1 MKLQL
6 PDAPRLLLEADL
18 KPVQGT
24 RFQPTGF
31 PDLGAAAYRLH
42 DGTQMLLVESPQ
54 SVANRLETTV
64 WEPGSGR
71 LLPGLHGLSYVSV
84 VDGDGAELTNSLLEA
99 HRLNSVYIEKS
110 DGFDALREAVGHEP
124 GKPFDYRGLARAV
137 CRYDVNSLL
146 HGVFLESI
154 AGVLRIP
161 RALSGFIEA
170 RDVSVVTS
178 GGVKNDR
185 VQAATEKDS
194 AATAREGYGN
204 VPFHRDEY
212 TARRIT
218 AYFNL
223 DLAQIRSYGLGE
235 AVEELLFAL
244 GLWKVCSF
252 LERGLRLRTACDLD
266 AVDLR
271 ATRPEGA
278 AIPSREQLDTLLPQ
292 LIARVRAE
300 GLFSDPPVTEVRYS
314 VGKKRSAKAGG
325 DAPPREE
332 VGNAQ
337 EALL

>member
-1 MKLQL
+1 MTLRL
-6 PDAPRLLLEADL
+6 PDAPRLLLEAEL
-18 KPVQGT
+18 RPVQGT

-31 PDLGAAAYRLH
+31 PDLGAAVYRLH

-54 SVANRLETTV
+54 SVANRLEATV
-64 WEPGSGR
+64 WEPNSER
-71 LLPGLHGLSYVSV
+71 LLPVLDGLSYVSV
-84 VDGDGAELTNSLLEA
+84 VDGEGGELTNSLLEA
-99 HRLNSVYIEKS
+99 HRLNSVYIGKS
-110 DGFDALREAVGHEP
+110 DGFDAIRQAIGYEP
-124 GKPFDYRGLARAV
+124 GKPFDYRGLAKAV

-170 RDVSVVTS
+170 RDVSVITS

-212 TARRIT
+212 TARQIT

-223 DLAQIRSYGLGE
+223 DLTQIRSYGLGA

-244 GLWKVCSF
+244 GLWKIRTF
-252 LERGLRLRTACDLD
+252 LDRGLRLRTACDLD
-266 AVDLR
+266 AMDLR
-271 ATRPEGA
+271 VTRPEGTA
-278 AIPSREQLDTLLPQ
+278 MPSREELEKALPE
-292 LIARVRAE
+292 LIGRVRAE
-300 GLFSDPPVTEVRYS
+300 GLFADPPVTEVGYTA
-314 VGKKRSAKAGG
+314 GKKRATRGDGKA
-325 DAPPREE
+325 ASREE
-332 VGNAQ
+332 GAQAQ

>member
-1 MKLQL
+1 MTLRI
-6 PDAPRLLLEADL
+6 PDAPRLLLEAEL
-18 KPVQGT
+18 TPVQGT

-54 SVANRLETTV
+54 SVANRLEATV
-64 WEPGSGR
+64 WDPGAGR
-71 LLPGLHGLSYVSV
+71 LQPILEGLSYVSV
-84 VDGDGAELTNSLLEA
+84 VDEEGAELTNSLLEA

-110 DGFDALREAVGHEP
+110 DGFDKIRQAVGHEP
-124 GKPFDYRGLARAV
+124 GTPFDYRKLAEAV

-185 VQAATEKDS
+185 VQAATGKDS
-194 AATAREGYGN
+194 VATAREGYGN

-212 TARRIT
+212 TAGRIT

-223 DLAQIRSYGLGE
+223 DLVQLRSYALGE
-235 AVEELLFAL
+235 AVERLLFSLA
-244 GLWKVCSF
+244 LWKIRTF

-266 AVDLR
+266 VVDLR
-271 ATRPEGA
+271 VTRPEGVE
-278 AIPSREQLDTLLPQ
+278 ISSRGEIEKSLPE
-292 LIARVRAE
+292 LISRVREA
-300 GLFSDPPVTEVRYS
+300 GLFADPPVTRVLNGTRRKGG
-314 VGKKRSAKAGG
+314 GK
-325 DAPPREE
+325 APARRERAE
-332 VGNAQ
+332 AQ
-337 EALL
+337 EALS